1 MQGRHHSDSEGAA
14 VQHALSTLVVTQCRA
29 LKAVPCAGAL
39 AGAAA
44 VVFSMPADCIKTQ
57 MELGSTRPPSGLL
70 RGSAAFFRTGR
81 TMWADKGARSMF
93 IGMTPRLLEN
103 VPSTMFYWVL
113 VAALRRALK
122 PWTADG
128 DAVGD
133 QGPAI

>member
-1 MQGRHHSDSEGAA
+1 MIAHQNSTRRDRLQSDIRPACS
-14 VQHALSTLVVTQCRA
+14 
-29 LKAVPCAGAL
+29 GAL

-57 MELGSTRPPSGLL
+57 MELGSTRPPPGLL
-70 RGSAAFFRTGR
+70 KGSLAFFKTGK
-81 TMWADKGARSMF
+81 TMWVEKGAGSMF

-122 PWTADG
+122 PWTDDG
-128 DAVGD
+128 DD
-133 QGPAI
+133 LDLQTSAI